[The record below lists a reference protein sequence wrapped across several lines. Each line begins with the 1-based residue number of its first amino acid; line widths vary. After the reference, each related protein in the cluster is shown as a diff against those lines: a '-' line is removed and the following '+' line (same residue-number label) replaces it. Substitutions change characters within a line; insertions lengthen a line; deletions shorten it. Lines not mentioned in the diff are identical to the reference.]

1 MKYLVL
7 FIKAVAVFDLCCLA
21 VYFGG
26 DIVSA
31 LSGKWKKK
39 KQPAELFE
47 FYEDSGDIPL
57 SVDSIRMACQS
68 EISDLVQE
76 KILPQA
82 PETMDVL
89 NEPEKKAVSLLLRAY
104 IGYIHQEGL
113 LDEQNFPLL
122 MELLKCTE
130 AAPEGEFDIPG
141 RMLAEAAEKSCQQE
155 DYFSDYQRYRL
166 MQADKERVILACQVI
181 INDLLGRLY
190 RYDYRFGYD
199 FELAAERS
207 LTKRLQQNQEKEV
220 DRDAPCD
227 C

>member
-1 MKYLVL
+1 MKYLIL
-7 FIKAVAVFDLCCLA
+7 FIKIVAVFDLCCLA
-21 VYFGG
+21 VYLGG
-26 DIVSA
+26 DIVST
-31 LSGKWKKK
+31 LLGRLKKK
-39 KQPAELFE
+39 KPQTELFE
-47 FYEDSGDIPL
+47 FYEDSGDVPL
-57 SVDSIRMACQS
+57 SVDSIRMVCQS
-68 EISDLVQE
+68 EIPDLVQE

-82 PETMDVL
+82 QETLDAL
-89 NEPEKKAVSLLLRAY
+89 TEPEKMAVSLLLRAY

-130 AAPEGEFDIPG
+130 AAPEDEFDIPG
-141 RMLAEAAEKSCQQE
+141 KMLAEAAEKSCQQE
-155 DYFSDYQRYRL
+155 GYFSDYQRYRL
-166 MQADKERVILACQVI
+166 TQADKERVILACQVI

-220 DRDAPCD
+220 DQDARGNC
-227 C
+227 